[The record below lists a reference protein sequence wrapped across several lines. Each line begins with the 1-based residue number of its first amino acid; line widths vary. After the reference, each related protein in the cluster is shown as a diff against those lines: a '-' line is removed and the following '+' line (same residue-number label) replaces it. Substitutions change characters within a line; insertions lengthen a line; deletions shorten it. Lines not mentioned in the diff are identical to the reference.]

1 MTKKIDEAVSLN
13 VTNTGEGGVTSN
25 TTFTADDA
33 ATLAI
38 VLKNAGLAGNSNAF
52 NGPASLT
59 IDHTEDGVT
68 MNSTVQAPD
77 LRSIMKLLEPELQ
90 AAGELEAGVA
100 DMAQDMEVPAEEPC
114 VDAPCDMVEPE
125 VDMGVDLEKPVI
137 ESDGS
142 DEWYVEASYDYAKDY
157 EIHQD
162 AIEAVAG
169 SSDDSGAGMGSRDL
183 GWYVGSEEEARAL
196 VSAIMELTDI
206 PGLTA
211 TCWASNEMDESTTME
226 PYPGIADRRP
236 VQPKTY
242 YVPAR
247 SGDNPLA
254 EGPFD
259 DMKGKFPDSEQGAI
273 EFMKFMSSHSMDG
286 ATATPDP
293 YVDGVWLVSH
303 NGGKSIVYLNDMDF
317 EDIDE
322 SQNVTEAPY
331 KSGGS
336 GEFDTWIEDET
347 VPAGEI
353 EVTVHYDW
361 DTGDFDTGL
370 DHMPIASM
378 GSTLDITAV
387 VNKLT
392 GEDLVDGLDKSV
404 IASLEQQANEHG
416 NSQQEESVAPKSFRD
431 YVEEASAKRAKTPQ
445 FGRGVYYGIGYHGHN
460 HDEDHGEDTSA
471 ELGFDMGGDFGESE
485 FSSDEDSL
493 NELSGDLKG
502 RYAAKAR
509 DNKSHHEKKAG
520 ELDDLVHDAA
530 SAERMG
536 IMRKGASDRVAKWRN
551 AHDRTAWKREKGLD
565 RLAPTAESLL
575 DEFNQVDEAG
585 RSSYQEKS
593 RQFGKPY
600 YLNTDCGYA
609 SLEDLGSHEYFHGDG
624 VVVLAINRGGKWG
637 LNYVAGRDN
646 TAPGTKVTCVTQTS
660 TGQKYREGKVVDS
673 FTMDEYNN
681 DRAGL
686 EKRLAAHG
694 ITPTKKLSVKT
705 FD

>member
-25 TTFTADDA
+25 TTFTAEDTVA
-33 ATLAI
+33 LAI
-38 VLKNAGLAGNSNAF
+38 VLKNAGLAGNSNSF

-59 IDHTEDGVT
+59 IDHTENGVT
-68 MNSTVQAPD
+68 MNSTVNSPD

-90 AAGELEAGVA
+90 AAGDLESGIE
-100 DMAQDMEVPAEEPC
+100 DMAQDAEVPAEEPC
-114 VDAPCDMVEPE
+114 VDASCDMAEPE
-125 VDMGVDLEKPVI
+125 VDMGVDLDKPVI

-142 DEWYVEASYDYAKDY
+142 DGWYVEASYDYTEDY
-157 EIHQD
+157 QDHQQ
-162 AIEAVAG
+162 AIEDEAG
-169 SSDDSGAGMGSRDL
+169 ICDDSGAGDGVRDL
-183 GWYVGSEEEARAL
+183 GWYVASEEEARNL
-196 VSAIMELTDI
+196 VSAIMALADTI

-211 TCWASNEMDESTTME
+211 TCWASNEMDESTTMV
-226 PYPGIADRRP
+226 PYPGAADRRP
-236 VQPKTY
+236 VQPKTH

-247 SGDNPLA
+247 SGDNPLS

-259 DMKGKFPDSEQGAI
+259 NMKGKFPDTEQGAI
-273 EFMKFMSSHSMDG
+273 DFMKFMSSHSMKG

-293 YVDGVWLVSH
+293 VVHGVWLVKH
-303 NGGKSIVYLNDMDF
+303 KNGQSIVYLNDMDF

-322 SQNVTEAPY
+322 SQKVTEAPY

-336 GEFDTWIEDET
+336 DEFDTWIEDET
-347 VPAGEI
+347 VPAGEV
-353 EVTVHYDW
+353 EVTVYYDW

-378 GSTLDITAV
+378 GSSLEITAV

-392 GEDLVDGLDKSV
+392 GEDLVDRLDKRV
-404 IASLEQQANEHG
+404 IASLEQQANDHG
-416 NSQQEESVAPKSFRD
+416 NRHQEESVAPKSFRD
-431 YVEEASAKRAKTPQ
+431 YVEEAAAKRKTPQ
-445 FGRGVYYGIGYHGHN
+445 FGRGVYYGIGYHGHH

-485 FSSDEDSL
+485 LSSDDAL

-502 RYAAKAR
+502 RYAAKALAS
-509 DNKSHHEKKAG
+509 KSHHEKKAG
-520 ELDDLVHDAA
+520 ELDDLVYDAEH
-530 SAERMG
+530 AERMG
-536 IMRKGASDRVAKWRN
+536 IMRKGAGDRVAKWRD

-609 SLEDLGSHEYFHGDG
+609 SLEDLGTHEYFHGDG

-637 LNYVAGRDN
+637 LNFVAGRDN
-646 TAPGTKVTCVTQTS
+646 TPPGTKVTCVTQTT
-660 TGQKYREGKVVDS
+660 TGSKYREGKVVDS